1 MLENSEAVILAG
13 GQGTRL
19 APALPQ
25 GWPKTLA
32 PIHGIPFLAHLLDHL
47 YRRGLRRV
55 TLCLGYGST
64 HVEEFLVHYPRPAD
78 LSIQVVVES
87 TPVGTAGALCEA
99 LAGLRSDPFF
109 ALNGDTYSD
118 VDLDDL
124 LASHLRCGAAVSVAL
139 AQVDDVSGY
148 GQIELGADGRI
159 TRFGEKGPAKGRGLA
174 NAGTYV
180 INRAVI
186 SGLSPARTLSWEYDV
201 LPGLAGRALYGFT
214 CGRWF
219 VDIGTPE
226 SLQRAASAIA
236 QQAESAQ

>member
-1 MLENSEAVILAG
+1 MLERTEAVILAG

-55 TLCLGYGST
+55 TLCLGYGAT
-64 HVEEFLVHYPRPAD
+64 HVEEFLLQYPCPAD
-78 LSIQVVVES
+78 LSIQVAVEP
-87 TPVGTAGALCEA
+87 TPAGTAGALREA
-99 LAGLRSDPFF
+99 LARVRSDPFF

-118 VDLDDL
+118 VDFDDL
-124 LASHLRCGAAVSVAL
+124 LASHLRSGAAVSVAL
-139 AQVDDVSGY
+139 ALVDDVSGY
-148 GQIELGADGRI
+148 GQIEVSADGRI

-180 INRAVI
+180 IDRAVI
-186 SGLSPARTLSWEYDV
+186 SGLSPARSLSWECDV
-201 LPGLAGRALYGFT
+201 LPSHAGRALYGLT
-214 CGRWF
+214 CCRWF

-226 SLQRAASAIA
+226 SLQRAAKAIA
-236 QQAESAQ
+236 HHAESTR